1 MKRLAVLIAAVLMVF
16 GTQMYSQPNRGKHI
30 QKFMEKLNLTD
41 EQKKDVDKIHVDA
54 EKQTITQKAKE
65 ETARLELRQLL
76 KADAPDKSAIEKKIN
91 DIADLRV
98 QMHMIKINSWFAINK
113 LLTPDQ
119 QKTWKK
125 VLENAPAMRRQRM
138 MNRMSGRPMPFQ
150 QHDDQM
156 TK

>member
-1 MKRLAVLIAAVLMVF
+1 MKRFAVLIAAVLMVF
-16 GTQMYSQPNRGKHI
+16 ATQMYSQPNRGKHI

>member
-1 MKRLAVLIAAVLMVF
+1 
-16 GTQMYSQPNRGKHI
+16 
-30 QKFMEKLNLTD
+30 
-41 EQKKDVDKIHVDA
+41 
-54 EKQTITQKAKE
+54 
-65 ETARLELRQLL
+65 
-76 KADAPDKSAIEKKIN
+76 
-91 DIADLRV
+91 
-98 QMHMIKINSWFAINK
+98 MIKINSWFAINK